1 LGLTLITGFLLLV
14 SPADCP
20 AQYDFCAQVGT
31 GSGSVDL
38 RTLHL
43 SEDGSF
49 IESDSVQTIGP
60 VSSSLL
66 VDPRGRWIH
75 VPLGTEIGELF
86 AVFDNDTLL
95 SKDKLDDKCYEDSH
109 VALAPGG
116 TGFIGSETFDPDE
129 EIYLRFY
136 AVSAECV
143 ITPALPSFEF
153 SASEHLP
160 FALVV
165 SQVGNC
171 TILAQMRNVHFTYH
185 MDPDGSISLPT
196 PEIAWGTE
204 REYTSQSM
212 GISRDGRLVVS
223 AGNGDLFDAV
233 SLWVDADGTV
243 MQVDTLSVDGL
254 LAGGGIESVMI
265 SPLREWVIFHGNS
278 STVCWNLNPDG
289 SFAGEKWSTDATANF
304 GLADLSA
311 DGRVVIVGHLADGW
325 KLSILRLSPTGDLD
339 SVTTHET
346 SLPHVPLKFITRRVP
361 GDTNGDGWLDITD
374 VVTLINHISLGTD
387 IPNPVD
393 FDHSDVDRDGDRDDA
408 DVQTLVDLILT
419 QVSPLP

>member
-1 LGLTLITGFLLLV
+1 
-14 SPADCP
+14 
-20 AQYDFCAQVGT
+20 
-31 GSGSVDL
+31 
-38 RTLHL
+38 
-43 SEDGSF
+43 
-49 IESDSVQTIGP
+49 
-60 VSSSLL
+60 
-66 VDPRGRWIH
+66 
-75 VPLGTEIGELF
+75 
-86 AVFDNDTLL
+86 
-95 SKDKLDDKCYEDSH
+95 
-109 VALAPGG
+109 
-116 TGFIGSETFDPDE
+116 
-129 EIYLRFY
+129 
-136 AVSAECV
+136 
-143 ITPALPSFEF
+143 
-153 SASEHLP
+153 
-160 FALVV
+160 
-165 SQVGNC
+165 
-171 TILAQMRNVHFTYH
+171 
-185 MDPDGSISLPT
+185 
-196 PEIAWGTE
+196 
-204 REYTSQSM
+204 
-212 GISRDGRLVVS
+212 
-223 AGNGDLFDAV
+223 
-233 SLWVDADGTV
+233 